1 MKVLLTATVQSHICQ
16 FHRPL
21 VEVLHEKGYEV
32 HVAAKNNLAEK
43 NGLKL
48 DFVDKVYDIPFS
60 RSPRSTQN
68 IEAYKRL
75 KKIINDN
82 QYDIIHCNTPVAGVL
97 TRLAARKVRKQGT
110 KAFYTAHGFHF
121 YKNAPKKNWLIFYP
135 IEKIFADKFTDKLI
149 TITYQDYKLAN
160 NKFKCNIEHIHGVGV
175 DSNRFHVEKDI
186 DKHALRL
193 KENLSDNDF
202 VVLCTGELLPNK
214 NQITLIEAINICKD
228 EISNIKLLIAGNGSE
243 KDNLEKLINKY
254 NLADKVRLLGYR
266 KDLENVLPCVDVVAS
281 ASFREGLPLN
291 IIEAMLSK
299 KTVVASHNR
308 GHDEL
313 IKDGISGYL
322 VNPNLAIE
330 FSNKFIECYKNPNM
344 NMVNEAYII
353 AQDYIKDNVKKE
365 LENIYF

>member
-1 MKVLLTATVQSHICQ
+1 MKALLTATVQSHICQ
-16 FHRPL
+16 FHKPL
-21 VEVLHEKGYEV
+21 VEVLHEKGYEI
-32 HVAAKNNLAEK
+32 HVAARNNLAEK

-68 IEAYKRL
+68 IEAYKQL
-75 KKIINDN
+75 KKIMNDN

-110 KAFYTAHGFHF
+110 RVFYTAHGFHF
-121 YKNAPKKNWLIFYP
+121 YNEAPKKNWLVFYP
-135 IEKIFADKFTDKLI
+135 IEKYMSKYCDTLI
-149 TITYQDYKLAN
+149 TINEEDYKLARE
-160 NKFKCNIEHIHGVGV
+160 KFIKTNVEHIHGVGV
-175 DSNRFHVEKDI
+175 DSNRFHVQTDI
-186 DKHALRL
+186 DKHTLRL
-193 KENLSDNDF
+193 KGNLSDNDF
-202 VVLCTGELLPNK
+202 VILCTGELLPNK
-214 NQITLIEAINICKD
+214 NQKTLIEAINICKD

-254 NLADKVRLLGYR
+254 DLADKVRLLGYR

-299 KTVVASHNR
+299 KIVVASHNR

-322 VNPNLAIE
+322 VNPNSAIE
-330 FSNKFIECYKNPNM
+330 FSNKFIECYKNSNI
-344 NMVNEAYII
+344 NMVNEAYTI

-365 LENIYF
+365 LEKIYF